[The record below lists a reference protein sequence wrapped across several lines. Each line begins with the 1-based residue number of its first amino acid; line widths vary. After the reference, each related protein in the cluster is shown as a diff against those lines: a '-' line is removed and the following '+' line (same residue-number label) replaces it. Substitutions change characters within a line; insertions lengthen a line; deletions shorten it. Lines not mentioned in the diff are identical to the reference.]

1 MSDQY
6 TVLYVEDDP
15 SSAEILNLY
24 LAQADMQVVHFDNAQ
39 DAHRALQNLTFQLAI
54 LDVMLPGG
62 DGRELLKEAVARN
75 IPTIMVTAKVSETD
89 RLEGFELG
97 ADDYVCKPYSPREVI
112 SRAKAL
118 CKRSYRG
125 QQSAALLF
133 DGLSIN
139 LESKSVMVTQQT
151 PALTAVEFELLLTMA
166 KQPQQVFSRAQLIEQ
181 VWGSDAPITD
191 RAVDT
196 HLANLRKKLGD
207 SKAEPKFIAT
217 RYGQGYQFIARKV
230 SS

>member
-6 TVLYVEDDP
+6 RVLYVEDDP
-15 SSAEILNLY
+15 SSAEILRLY
-24 LAQADMQVVHFDNAQ
+24 LAQADMQVVHFDNAP

-62 DGRELLKEAVARN
+62 DGRELLKNAVARN

-139 LESKSVMVTQQT
+139 LESKSVTVTQQT
-151 PALTAVEFELLLTMA
+151 PVLTAVEFELLLTMA

-207 SKAEPKFIAT
+207 RKAEPKFIAT